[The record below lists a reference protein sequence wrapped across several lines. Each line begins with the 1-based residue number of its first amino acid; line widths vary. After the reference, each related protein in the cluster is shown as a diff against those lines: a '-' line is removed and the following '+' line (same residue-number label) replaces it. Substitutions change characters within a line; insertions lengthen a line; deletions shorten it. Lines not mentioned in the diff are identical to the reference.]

1 MQTENY
7 VTIRTYHD
15 HIMGEIMIAA
25 LSNAGIKTFRFDEIN
40 NVIPTEDN
48 IDIKVHE
55 SDVEAALEIIESQ
68 EAL

>member
-1 MQTENY
+1 
-7 VTIRTYHD
+7 
-15 HIMGEIMIAA
+15 MGEIMIAA

-48 IDIKVHE
+48 IEIKVHE